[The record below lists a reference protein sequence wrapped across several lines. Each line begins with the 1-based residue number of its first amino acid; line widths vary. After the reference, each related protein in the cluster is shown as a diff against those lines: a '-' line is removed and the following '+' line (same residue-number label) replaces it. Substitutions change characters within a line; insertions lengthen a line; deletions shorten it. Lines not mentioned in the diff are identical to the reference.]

1 MDYLSFRNHLYA
13 QGCFNINQVLLWEK
27 DFDRNNLTRW
37 CRRGLLVK
45 LRNEHYA
52 FPEYRQMPG
61 FSRIVANRIY
71 SPSYVSLQSALS
83 FYGMIPEEVIQL
95 TSVTTL
101 DDLRDAVTEC
111 LKKVDLNKKK
121 QDFAH
126 LLFNEAN
133 ADRILQF
140 GTILSEL

>member
-1 MDYLSFRNHLYA
+1 MTS
-13 QGCFNINQVLLWEK
+13 
-27 DFDRNNLTRW
+27 
-37 CRRGLLVK
+37 
-45 LRNEHYA
+45 
-52 FPEYRQMPG
+52 YRD
-61 FSRIVANRIY
+61 
-71 SPSYVSLQSALS
+71 SYVSLQSALS

-126 LLFNEAN
+126 LLFNEAH

-140 GTILSEL
+140 QTALSELSR

>member
-1 MDYLSFRNHLYA
+1 MTS
-13 QGCFNINQVLLWEK
+13 
-27 DFDRNNLTRW
+27 
-37 CRRGLLVK
+37 
-45 LRNEHYA
+45 
-52 FPEYRQMPG
+52 YRD
-61 FSRIVANRIY
+61 
-71 SPSYVSLQSALS
+71 SYVSLQSALS

>member
-1 MDYLSFRNHLYA
+1 
-13 QGCFNINQVLLWEK
+13 
-27 DFDRNNLTRW
+27 
-37 CRRGLLVK
+37 
-45 LRNEHYA
+45 
-52 FPEYRQMPG
+52 
-61 FSRIVANRIY
+61 
-71 SPSYVSLQSALS
+71 
-83 FYGMIPEEVIQL
+83 MIPEEVIQL

>member
-1 MDYLSFRNHLYA
+1 MTS
-13 QGCFNINQVLLWEK
+13 
-27 DFDRNNLTRW
+27 
-37 CRRGLLVK
+37 
-45 LRNEHYA
+45 
-52 FPEYRQMPG
+52 YRD
-61 FSRIVANRIY
+61 
-71 SPSYVSLQSALS
+71 SYVSLQSALS
-83 FYGMIPEEVIQL
+83 FYGMLPEEVIQL